1 MDNATQQTIKSPKGS
16 TNTNP
21 SDISFFE
28 IVHEDFIIH
37 DSDFFSQGFWA
48 LFNQRFG
55 NWRMDI
61 KPKLLRF
68 PFTLLYRIHRRM
80 VQIICGIKLDYTVQ
94 VGRRVKLEHFG
105 GMIIGATRIGNDVIL
120 RQNTTLGIKTLDNL
134 DGKPTL
140 EDGVMVG
147 AGAVIVGDITIGKG
161 TIIGANAVVFDDV
174 PPHSKVYP
182 GKSTIITPKE
192 KTKAS

>member
-1 MDNATQQTIKSPKGS
+1 MDNSTQPPQKKLPKGS

-21 SDISFFE
+21 QEISFLKV
-28 IVHEDFIIH
+28 IHEDFVTH

-68 PFTLLYRIHRRM
+68 PFTLFYRMHRKI
-80 VQIICGIKLDYTVQ
+80 VQIACGIKLDYTVQ

-105 GMIIGATRIGNDVIL
+105 GMIIGAKRIGNDVIL

-140 EDGVMVG
+140 EDGVMIG
-147 AGAVIVGDITIGKG
+147 AGAVIVGDIIIGKG
-161 TIIGANAVVFDDV
+161 AIIGANAVVFDDI
-174 PPHSKVYP
+174 PPKSKVYP
-182 GKSTIITPKE
+182 GKSTVILHKE
-192 KTKAS
+192 P